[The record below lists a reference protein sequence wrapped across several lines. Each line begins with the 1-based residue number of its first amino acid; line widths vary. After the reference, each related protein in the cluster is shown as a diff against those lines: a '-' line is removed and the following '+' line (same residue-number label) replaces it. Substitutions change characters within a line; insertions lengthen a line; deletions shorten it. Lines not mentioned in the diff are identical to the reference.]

1 MLSYNAIKKIIFIPN
16 VSSMLKS
23 ISDGGGES
31 QRGSSVS
38 ASMSCITGDGG
49 GDSSPV
55 SNNSWLSVAP
65 EIQQSVSYICK
76 IFQ

>member
-1 MLSYNAIKKIIFIPN
+1 MFIPN

-23 ISDGGGES
+23 TSDGGGES
-31 QRGSSVS
+31 QRGSQVS

-49 GDSSPV
+49 GYSSPV
-55 SNNSWLSVAP
+55 SNINSWLSVTP
-65 EIQQSVSYICK
+65 EIQQSVSYIFK